1 MFSAFPFYELKRMT
15 ESYKD
20 SVDVEYETQTL
31 EKAIVKIGSLLALGF
46 GEAGAGII
54 GQNMTNGGDINPM
67 MPGQKTYAIFGFC
80 ILD

>member
-1 MFSAFPFYELKRMT
+1 MDKEI
-15 ESYKD
+15 
-20 SVDVEYETQTL
+20 EYETQTL

-54 GQNMTNGGDINPM
+54 GQNMNIEGDIDPM
-67 MPGQKTYAIFGFC
+67 MPGQRTYAIFGFC